1 LWLNASVMAEGFS
14 YSRNAAR
21 ERTYRAFEVLITGD
35 EARIDLTEAALLIAS
50 IEHPDLD
57 RTFYLRQLDE
67 LARQVYTVLGLP
79 YSEKLPQLPQDVDP
93 RRVLEAMNYVLFEK
107 EQFHGNQQ
115 DYRNPDNSFFNKV
128 LDNHTG
134 LPITLCLLYMEV
146 GRRVGLN
153 IEGIG
158 LPWHF
163 VVRYC
168 LPQEIIYIDVFNQG
182 RFLDERACRDMIRML
197 ARTRIRIHAEWFE
210 PVKPR
215 HFLFRIL
222 NNLKHIYVQN
232 EDYSRALAICELMV
246 SLMPHHGAERRNRG
260 IIHLYLKHYARA
272 LHDFMAYI
280 ELTPDAPDQAEIL
293 ENIKTVRQTLALLN

>member
-1 LWLNASVMAEGFS
+1 MAEGFS
-14 YSRNAAR
+14 YSKNTAQ
-21 ERTYRAFEVLITGD
+21 ERTYRAFEALITGN
-35 EARIDLTEAALLIAS
+35 ENSIDLAEAALLIAS
-50 IEHPDLD
+50 IEYPDLD

-67 LARQVYTVLGLP
+67 LARQVRAVLDLP
-79 YSEKLPQLPQDVDP
+79 YPETLPQLPEEIDP
-93 RRVLEAMNYVLFEK
+93 LRVLEAMNRVIFEK
-107 EQFHGNQQ
+107 EQFHGNRQ
-115 DYRNPDNSFFNKV
+115 DYSSPDNSFFNKV
-128 LDNHTG
+128 LENRAG
-134 LPITLCLLYMEV
+134 IPITLSLLYIEV
-146 GRRVGLN
+146 GRRVGVT

-182 RFLDERACRDMIRML
+182 HFMDERACRDMIRNM
-197 ARTRIRIHAEWFE
+197 AQTRIRMHAEWFE

-232 EDYSRALAICELMV
+232 EDHQRALAICELMV
-246 SLMPHHGAERRNRG
+246 TLMPNHGAERRNRG
-260 IIHLYLKHYARA
+260 IIHLHLKHYARA

-280 ELTPDAPDQAEIL
+280 ELSPDASDREEIL
-293 ENIKTVRQTLALLN
+293 EYIKTVRQTLSLLN